1 MARKTI
7 NERMYRNGQGQ
18 PHLQV
23 AIWHRRPNEVTLSV
37 YCFTGQKTPERRLL
51 KREVYPYVEGGMTK
65 TELAQTA
72 KTLALVVAME
82 LGEPD
87 PFITGNSP
95 ELKAPVIQVKP
106 KEKANER

>member
-1 MARKTI
+1 MARKSI
-7 NERMYRNGQGQ
+7 NERMYRNSRGQ

-23 AIWHRRPNEVTLSV
+23 AIWHQRPNEVALSV
-37 YCFTGQKTPERRLL
+37 YCYINNQRLERQLL
-51 KREVYPYVEGGMTK
+51 KRELYPYVEGGMTK

-87 PFITGNSP
+87 PFITGNTP
-95 ELKAPVIQVKP
+95 ELKQPVIQVKH
-106 KEKANER
+106 KEKANGE